1 VKFKLQAVP
10 QVPTLSKK
18 VERLETAV
26 GFGNDGVNTFKQTP
40 F

>member
-1 VKFKLQAVP
+1 
-10 QVPTLSKK
+10 